1 VKPGNILLENSVE
14 RVKLTDFGLAR
25 AADDT
30 GLTRTGELA
39 GTPEFMAPEQ
49 ASNET
54 VDHRSDLFSFG
65 SVMYAMCTGDSPF
78 QGTSIVA
85 VIRQVCD
92 KQLPPVHEVN
102 QTIPRW
108 LSDII
113 ARLMAKAP
121 DARFQS
127 AQQLCELLERYL
139 ARVQHGDLSEMPL
152 AQTSKS
158 AVSRVSKLA
167 DETLS
172 QAAPIWKSA
181 IQQVWKPALLLAV
194 VAALFFTLKN
204 RRAVTPNSSP
214 SPPTQQNRETKPSPS
229 ASIQEPF
236 VVKTEAGKSVGSFT
250 RIEDA
255 LAAAP
260 PGAVIEL
267 CWNGTRDIDPISLP
281 PKPLTLRAGR
291 GFQPVW
297 NNSSGAASALSANA
311 ALTLEEIRFLM
322 TRARSFPNLGPYR
335 PRTPPS
341 GLALLAITNGPLR
354 ISRCTAEIRGG
365 ATHQA
370 GIFLANV
377 RACHIENAILWAI
390 TGKAVVWQQH
400 SGGSIDPPS
409 STELGVSNCCTHAA
423 EAFWLDFRD
432 SARARLEIARSTF
445 YGPGTFYV
453 PASLAATNLEVNARQ
468 NIFHT
473 PSVIFDARDP
483 ASPPLPR
490 WLHWR
495 EQENLYKRDQRY
507 IVGIAAPNGPAGLE
521 EWNRWWNQ
529 TGANSRVVQ
538 LTFANGVSDLKP
550 GPRLVPP
557 EPDGFRI
564 IDLNVVEGPPLERDQ
579 WQRFGAETDNVG
591 SRSVK

>member
-1 VKPGNILLENSVE
+1 MPSSCPTPERLAAAVRASQPCGDDADLATHLADCPACQAQLESLAGGSGWLEAKARTHATTRPTACESLRRVMHALESRSSDAAHEAPSPLKLDFLQPTDQAGVLGRFGPYEVVAHIASGGMGIVLKARDPALDRVVALKILQPALAANSLARARFVREARAAAAVVHEHVVPIYAVDEFAGLPYLVMQFVSGRSLADRLRASGALWLEEILRIGAQTAAGLGAAHGQGLIHRDVKPGNILLENSVE

-25 AADDT
+25 AVDDT

-49 ASNET
+49 AGNET
-54 VDHRSDLFSFG
+54 VDHRADLFSFG
-65 SVMYAMCTGDSPF
+65 SVMYAMCTGVSPF

-127 AQQLCELLERYL
+127 AQQVRELLERYL

-158 AVSRVSKLA
+158 AVSRISKPA

-172 QAAPIWKSA
+172 HAAPIWKSA

-194 VAALFFTLKN
+194 VTALFFTLKN
-204 RRAVTPNSSP
+204 RRAVSPNFSL
-214 SPPTQQNRETKPSPS
+214 SPPTQENRETKPSPS

-236 VVKTEAGKSVGSFT
+236 VVRTEEETNGFRVTRRLFFT

-260 PGAVIEL
+260 RGAVIEL

-297 NNSSGAASALSANA
+297 NNSSGTASALSANA
-311 ALTLEEIRFLM
+311 ALTLEEIRF
-322 TRARSFPNLGPYR
+322 
-335 PRTPPS
+335 
-341 GLALLAITNGPLR
+341 
-354 ISRCTAEIRGG
+354 
-365 ATHQA
+365 
-370 GIFLANV
+370 
-377 RACHIENAILWAI
+377 
-390 TGKAVVWQQH
+390 
-400 SGGSIDPPS
+400 
-409 STELGVSNCCTHAA
+409 
-423 EAFWLDFRD
+423 
-432 SARARLEIARSTF
+432 
-445 YGPGTFYV
+445 
-453 PASLAATNLEVNARQ
+453 
-468 NIFHT
+468 
-473 PSVIFDARDP
+473 
-483 ASPPLPR
+483 
-490 WLHWR
+490 
-495 EQENLYKRDQRY
+495 
-507 IVGIAAPNGPAGLE
+507 
-521 EWNRWWNQ
+521 
-529 TGANSRVVQ
+529 
-538 LTFANGVSDLKP
+538 
-550 GPRLVPP
+550 
-557 EPDGFRI
+557 
-564 IDLNVVEGPPLERDQ
+564 
-579 WQRFGAETDNVG
+579 
-591 SRSVK
+591 